1 MCIYKPMFGLS
12 PECFCLIC
20 LLNVLHHPILSLLP
34 PPAKRTC
41 ILVAANGALY
51 SCKLARGGNRGGG
64 MEEENSSGSHCCLH
78 GEAADLAVPP
88 LPYAQNPFPPQLVF
102 DMLKY
107 RERDRENR
115 AFERDSLQTWHQAY
129 LG

>member
-1 MCIYKPMFGLS
+1 MEHCT
-12 PECFCLIC
+12 
-20 LLNVLHHPILSLLP
+20 
-34 PPAKRTC
+34 PA
-41 ILVAANGALY
+41 
-51 SCKLARGGNRGGG
+51 SWQ
-64 MEEENSSGSHCCLH
+64 EEETG
-78 GEAADLAVPP
+78 GVAWKKKTAAALTAVSMVRLLTWQSPP
-88 LPYAQNPFPPQLVF
+88 LPYAQNPLPPQLVF